1 MNRLIWII
9 GVWCLTLSTAQALD
23 LDSLREKLKEQTG
36 NESGANDSKTM
47 LLGVS
52 EEDEIR
58 IGQEV
63 SANLLGAAPLVKDD
77 GLQRYVNI
85 VGRWVAQQSERQSL
99 PWHFGVI
106 ESNDVNAFAAPGGYI
121 FITKGL
127 YQKLKSESELAGV
140 LAHEVGHVIKRH
152 HIDLMRKGS
161 AISYGSALLDKK
173 LKTDKN
179 QYIKNLVGNGAE
191 ILARRLDKTAEFE
204 ADRIGV
210 VLVTRAG
217 YEPYGLPS
225 VLQKIAAINS
235 GDNSVALLFKTH
247 PHPEDRLSKL
257 LESMGEALVPYEN
270 AKSNGKLYRL
280 R

>member
-1 MNRLIWII
+1 MKRLTWII
-9 GVWCLTLSTAQALD
+9 GILCLTLNSAYALN
-23 LDSLREKLKEQTG
+23 LDSLRDKISEKTSKEG
-36 NESGANDSKTM
+36 GASDQKTM

-63 SANLLGAAPLVKDD
+63 AANLLGAAPLVKDD

-85 VGRWVAQQSERQSL
+85 VGRWVAQQSERQNL

-106 ESNDVNAFAAPGGYI
+106 ESSDVNAFAAPGGYV

-127 YQKLKSESELAGV
+127 YQKLKDESELAGV
-140 LAHEVGHVIKRH
+140 LAHEIGHVIKRH

-161 AISYGSALLDKK
+161 TISYGSSLLDKK

-191 ILARRLDKTAEFE
+191 ILARGLDKNAEFE

-210 VLVTRAG
+210 VLATRAG
-217 YEPYGLPS
+217 YDPYGLPS
-225 VLQKIAAINS
+225 ALQKIAAINA

-247 PHPEDRLSKL
+247 PHPEDRLLKL
-257 LESMGEALVPYEN
+257 FESMGDVLTPFEN
-270 AKSNGKLYRL
+270 AKSSGKLYRM